1 MTSPDITLIE
11 RLRKENLE
19 QFFTLVRMHLSFVV
33 DINSDDVDCS
43 TDKPKQFRWNFH
55 KKTKSS
61 SSNSSQ
67 NNANITKNVEVNSIA
82 EDGILRLNELIDF
95 LSKPDNVTQEGIFRR
110 TGSLSRQQELKNL
123 LLSGSNLGLDEGRFT
138 VHDCASV
145 LKGFL
150 AELPQPLLMDQY
162 YQTYCTLAAQY
173 PPNVDSSEV
182 KLLTALQ
189 LLLLL
194 LTPSHRSF
202 LQRLLRLLRLTA
214 DNEASNRMS
223 PDTLATMFTPHLL
236 CPRKLSPETFH
247 ADAIALSPVISFMI
261 RQSSRL
267 FDAPTQLAT
276 DAAAYF
282 TVREKRK
289 AMSPLV
295 DLDESITD
303 KTAANTVYT
312 FVDRHRTR
320 AENESN
326 PTDTALAQLYAHIQA
341 LPDSQHKRR
350 LIKHFN
356 RQNGYGTPIQIQRTG
371 KVAGSRSF
379 GDSIKRHIFNKGL
392 LNKTPKKGSG
402 SHINVIDE
410 KTGKGK
416 LRFSDDSKVDVTHKN
431 IVLKNLA
438 HKIAST
444 ESLDDDYDSD
454 ASNESTLSEGALN
467 RSRKLSPKFVSE
479 PNLSALDTNDETPKK
494 KRGNRLFRSKIVTTQ
509 TLNKKYQKRNGVIR
523 STPTCVSCFDDQD
536 TASENEVSYH
546 DISSDRPPS
555 DGTPKKIIIQDDVK
569 HYLTSTPGIS
579 DAVLFDE
586 DCTTPYTIN
595 FRRAS
600 MSPITKSTQK
610 LSKAMQESIMTPRSR
625 KPLII
630 TSEQRDMADTTVQKD
645 ETTKSD
651 GMYQSMSPKND
662 SDFVSSDDENDGTRS
677 TFSCERSSHSTS
689 TSLPRTNP
697 FDGRSINSLG
707 DSPLRPENTRFVI
720 SRERP
725 NLIDDLNTTLCGDDD
740 GLPKF
745 TITHEQDTK
754 TLSEPF
760 REYLLSRSVLT
771 ATPIDLSIL
780 NTKTNDSDDKISDS
794 LLYCLDGNVPSDLTL
809 SIGNLAVDKE
819 SSLRSPLT
827 NISLNIDKSPN
838 RKRLANIACLDE
850 STSGTKKPMVE
861 KENLK
866 KEVFKIRETE
876 L

>member
-1 MTSPDITLIE
+1 MCSSDTKLIE
-11 RLRKENLE
+11 RLRHENLE

-33 DINSDDVDCS
+33 DINTDDVDCS

-55 KKTKSS
+55 KKTKNSN
-61 SSNSSQ
+61 SNSSQ
-67 NNANITKNVEVNSIA
+67 NVVNTKKNEEANSIT
-82 EDGILRLNELIDF
+82 EDGILRLYELIEF

-110 TGSLSRQQELKNL
+110 TGSLSRQQELRQL
-123 LLSGSNLGLDEGRFT
+123 LLTGSSLGLDDGKFS

-173 PPNVDSSEV
+173 PTHVDSSET

-194 LTPSHRSF
+194 LAPTHRNF
-202 LQRLLRLLRLTA
+202 LERLLSLLRLVA
-214 DNEASNRMS
+214 DNESSNRMS

-247 ADAIALSPVISFMI
+247 ADSIALSPLISFMI
-261 RQSSRL
+261 RQCQRL
-267 FDAPTQLAT
+267 FEAPKRLAT

-282 TVREKRK
+282 TLRERKR
-289 AMSPLV
+289 AMSPDV

-303 KTAANTVYT
+303 RTAASTVFT
-312 FVDRHRTR
+312 FVDRGRTR
-320 AENESN
+320 AENASN

-350 LIKHFN
+350 LVKHFN

-402 SHINVIDE
+402 SVIHTVEE
-410 KTGKGK
+410 KHKGK
-416 LRFSDDSKVDVTHKN
+416 RYTDDGKVDVSHKN
-431 IVLKNLA
+431 IILKNLA
-438 HKIAST
+438 NKLVSS
-444 ESLDDDYDSD
+444 ESLDDDDYDSD

-467 RSRKLSPKFVSE
+467 RSKKHSPKFVSE
-479 PNLSALDTNDETPKK
+479 PNLSNLDTNEETPKNTK
-494 KRGNRLFRSKIVTTQ
+494 KRSSRLFRSKIISGSQ
-509 TLNKKYQKRNGVIR
+509 NLNKKYQKRSTVIR
-523 STPTCVSCFDDQD
+523 STPKSCVSCIDDQD
-536 TASENEVSYH
+536 SENDMSYPEKSLE
-546 DISSDRPPS
+546 D
-555 DGTPKKIIIQDDVK
+555 TPKKNKLCTNDIEFK
-569 HYLTSTPGIS
+569 MHYLTSTPGIS
-579 DAVLFDE
+579 EAVFDE
-586 DCTTPYTIN
+586 DCTTPYTVN

-630 TSEQRDMADTTVQKD
+630 TSEQPESSEQKD
-645 ETTKSD
+645 LSVKSEI
-651 GMYQSMSPKND
+651 YRSISPKND
-662 SDFVSSDDENDGTRS
+662 SDFVSSDDDMMSRS
-677 TFSCERSSHSTS
+677 SFSC
-689 TSLPRTNP
+689 
-697 FDGRSINSLG
+697 GRSNISTNASLRMKTPLDARS
-707 DSPLRPENTRFVI
+707 DSLSDVSLIRSGATRFVI
-720 SRERP
+720 SHERR
-725 NLIDDLNTTLCGDDD
+725 NYVDELNTTLCEDVN
-740 GLPKF
+740 LPKF
-745 TITHEQDTK
+745 KITHEPTNLGATK
-754 TLSEPF
+754 SLSEPF

-780 NTKTNDSDDKISDS
+780 NKSDADDKISDS
-794 LLYCLDGNVPSDLTL
+794 LMYCLDGNVPCDLTS
-809 SIGNLAVDKE
+809 SISNLAMDFNL
-819 SSLRSPLT
+819 SDGLRSPLK
-827 NISLNIDKSPN
+827 SLNNVNIDISPN
-838 RKRLANIACLDE
+838 RKRCASAPTCDTDN
-850 STSGTKKPMVE
+850 KKIMID
-861 KENLK
+861 KENINENQFDL
-866 KEVFKIRETE
+866 RETD